1 MEKAQVKEK
10 TRAPLFDPFFLSF
23 SLSLDVSSV
32 LRVSSF
38 SRVVFPPSRCVK
50 CYSSGTFPKK
60 VQLFFLSPISY
71 KCRVSFVLS

>member
-23 SLSLDVSSV
+23 SLSLSLDVSSV

-38 SRVVFPPSRCVK
+38 SRVVFR
-50 CYSSGTFPKK
+50 T
-60 VQLFFLSPISY
+60 LFNLD
-71 KCRVSFVLS
+71 

>member
-38 SRVVFPPSRCVK
+38 SRVVFR
-50 CYSSGTFPKK
+50 T
-60 VQLFFLSPISY
+60 LFNLD
-71 KCRVSFVLS
+71 